1 MEVRARYILI
11 GSFTLTVI
19 LGLFGF
25 AYWIKN
31 TGGIGQRAI
40 YQIRFDQPVVGLTV
54 GSNVLFNGIRAGVIT
69 KLALDSTDPKRVDIL
84 ISLDPAVPIRSDTK
98 VDITYQGLIGAP
110 AISLKGGDGSGAP
123 LSPSN
128 QHPPIL
134 LAAPGIGQNLSD
146 SARETLSHLDQIL
159 TDNAKPLH
167 TAIEGFSTFA
177 EMLGKNSNRLE
188 AIIGGLE
195 KLTGVGEKAKPPPVF
210 DLAVANSFP
219 SSLNTIKAKIVVP
232 DPTAILAFDTQNIL
246 VRSADGVFSNVENA
260 KWADNLP
267 KLVQARILQSFENA
281 RQLTAVDRPGDQSE
295 GVFRLELGIRNFQIS
310 PRPTPTAL
318 VEFSV
323 RLVSD
328 KGDVVDARIFNA
340 AVEAQSELPVGLVA
354 AFNVAFS
361 KAAKDIVIWAIGQN
375 FPDNK

>member
-19 LGLFGF
+19 LGLFLF
-25 AYWIKN
+25 AYWIKT

-40 YQIRFDQPVVGLTV
+40 YQIQFEQPVVGLTV
-54 GSNVLFNGIRAGVIT
+54 GSNVLFNGIRVGVIT
-69 KLALDSTDPKRVDIL
+69 ELTLDSADPKRVNGL
-84 ISLDPAVPIRSDTK
+84 ISLYPAVPIRSDTK
-98 VDITYQGLIGAP
+98 VDITYQGLTGAP

-123 LSPSN
+123 LSPSS

-146 SARETLSHLDQIL
+146 SAGETLRHLDQIL

-167 TAIEGFSTFA
+167 TAIEGLSTFS

-195 KLTGVGEKAKPPPVF
+195 KLTGAGEKAKPPPVF
-210 DLAVANSFP
+210 DLAAANSFP
-219 SSLNTIKAKIVVP
+219 PSLNTIAARIVVP

-267 KLVQARILQSFENA
+267 KLMQARILQSFENA

-310 PRPTPTAL
+310 PQPTPTAV
-318 VEFSV
+318 VEFSA

-328 KGDVVDARIFNA
+328 KGDVVGARIFNA
-340 AVEAQSELPVGLVA
+340 AVEAKSELPVGLVA
-354 AFNVAFS
+354 AFNAAFS
-361 KAAKDIVIWAIGQN
+361 KAAKDLVIWAIGQN
-375 FPDNK
+375 FSGSK